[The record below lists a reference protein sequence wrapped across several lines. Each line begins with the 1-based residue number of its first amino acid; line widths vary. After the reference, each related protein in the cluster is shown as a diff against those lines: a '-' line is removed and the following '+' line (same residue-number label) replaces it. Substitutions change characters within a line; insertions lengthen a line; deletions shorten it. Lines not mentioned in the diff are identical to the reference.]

1 MTHNDRWAPL
11 SSTLWFIKAADG
23 STGRHISLVRRS
35 DIQSAVALGHLSCPI
50 SGAVASLEVFA
61 SVRNVACHDSMIR
74 ACHDD
79 VIMAWPPSD

>member
-50 SGAVASLEVFA
+50 SGAVASLEVFP
-61 SVRNVACHDSMIR
+61 SVRNVACHDQGLP
-74 ACHDD
+74 DD